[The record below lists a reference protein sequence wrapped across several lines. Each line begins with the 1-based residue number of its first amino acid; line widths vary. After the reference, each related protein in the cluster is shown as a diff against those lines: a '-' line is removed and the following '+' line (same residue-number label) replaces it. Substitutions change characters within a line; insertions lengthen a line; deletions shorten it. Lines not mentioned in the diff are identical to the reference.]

1 MKGHIKLLGMQ
12 VLMSSLD
19 VDFNNIQ
26 SLFIVFQVQSEFQ
39 KAYEKGIPKSK

>member
-12 VLMSSLD
+12 VLLSSLD